1 MKENQLSLHVR
12 DTIQIAKH
20 KLKALRKDIDKI
32 DEENEELEDDSIHES
47 GQINILTNSSV
58 SKKAH
63 PNMKKE

>member
-1 MKENQLSLHVR
+1 MSEGE
-12 DTIQIAKH
+12 IIFF
-20 KLKALRKDIDKI
+20 KI